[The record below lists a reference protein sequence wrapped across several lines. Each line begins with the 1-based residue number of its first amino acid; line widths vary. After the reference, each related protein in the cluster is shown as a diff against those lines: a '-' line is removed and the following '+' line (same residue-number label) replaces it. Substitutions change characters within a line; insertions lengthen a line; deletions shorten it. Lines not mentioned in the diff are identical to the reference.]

1 MRGFKRRLKPLHR
14 ASVLAQCLPP
24 HAVMFPS
31 AASLCSA
38 ITAGTSTEGDV
49 QSMTFDVVS
58 SPATSLLPARQRRA
72 AADQQR
78 DRAAIQHIYSSPCN
92 YQTGSTYYGT
102 VDVTSESNRLSLMLY
117 HVAAKVD
124 LMWNVDKTVQAD
136 NRLTYIQAR
145 RLKQQGCKPRHW
157 NASSRPAVSP
167 GTRGSR
173 GAMPWT
179 TCRKPS
185 TACTKRCCPQAS
197 RRAPSMWQRE
207 ITYYGRRHGRSGGI
221 YVRNCG
227 SIYNSV
233 FWGNKCAANN
243 DMQFACIRQNASSTE
258 GIDVY
263 FSAFYNQD
271 ITDWSDVTKEQVY
284 NLSEWNRPHRA
295 NAGECCWFELNYNLL
310 SKQGT
315 VDWWDPSAS
324 GSLNRDLKAGV
335 DYDDATMQP
344 NSPQI
349 LTTWRPRHA
358 TYLTMKGVQ
367 VSSTLHIDSEWIRHA
382 HVSTDILGSPY
393 ETVSTLGAISERGE
407 TYKHTLAPQQG
418 EEGRQ
423 VLGSAG
429 DPARLIPT
437 MFVDIQ
443 RNNIKISDTDR
454 YEDLGESWDFPAAF
468 IADAVNYFETYRIK
482 DQSSADFNKYRM
494 PGDDT
499 VYPAVQI
506 LVKEGTLTTAGT
518 GSYNGDDIRTA
529 SIRPKSNMRFYGG
542 YPSDL
547 TDTDT
552 SGRNPDKYITL
563 LSSNIV
569 GQYKYNSAHGFA
581 IVNAQNVIIDGIRMA
596 YGNMVG
602 IETKDIVNK
611 GASLIVSNATVPVS
625 ERIDMTGNELR
636 NSVIANTQAYDGS
649 AVYVN
654 SILPKADGT
663 TTRSILTVRNTII
676 RNCTSIEDDDMDSG
690 DGAGVVVANGNALVK
705 LDHCTIVNNVG
716 SPLKTQTGNRNPI
729 VNAGDDA
736 SMTKRDRTDIDFF
749 NYGGAADLGAIENIT
764 FCAVDFF
771 NTEDTEFTEN
781 MQL

>member
-233 FWGNKCAANN
+233 FWGNIEKTKWPWNRVYRGVPGFYWSKDTSFPDLIQLANVVVENGAAN
-243 DMQFACIRQNASSTE
+243 
-258 GIDVY
+258 
-263 FSAFYNQD
+263 
-271 ITDWSDVTKEQVY
+271 SDVAAVLATDASGASTRLTELAAQKG
-284 NLSEWNRPHRA
+284 PGFKDA
-295 NAGECCWFELNYNLL
+295 AAG
-310 SKQGT
+310 
-315 VDWWDPSAS
+315 DWTLKRSSVMIDAGVKADWMNSAS
-324 GSLNRDLKAGV
+324 DLAGHKRCLKRGLV
-335 DYDDATMQP
+335 SDDALP
-344 NSPQI
+344 DI
-349 LTTWRPRHA
+349 GCYEFHA
-358 TYLTMKGVQ
+358 
-367 VSSTLHIDSEWIRHA
+367 I
-382 HVSTDILGSPY
+382 
-393 ETVSTLGAISERGE
+393 
-407 TYKHTLAPQQG
+407 
-418 EEGRQ
+418 
-423 VLGSAG
+423 AG
-429 DPARLIPT
+429 
-437 MFVDIQ
+437 F
-443 RNNIKISDTDR
+443 KIS
-454 YEDLGESWDFPAAF
+454 
-468 IADAVNYFETYRIK
+468 
-482 DQSSADFNKYRM
+482 
-494 PGDDT
+494 
-499 VYPAVQI
+499 
-506 LVKEGTLTTAGT
+506 
-518 GSYNGDDIRTA
+518 
-529 SIRPKSNMRFYGG
+529 
-542 YPSDL
+542 
-547 TDTDT
+547 
-552 SGRNPDKYITL
+552 
-563 LSSNIV
+563 
-569 GQYKYNSAHGFA
+569 
-581 IVNAQNVIIDGIRMA
+581 
-596 YGNMVG
+596 
-602 IETKDIVNK
+602 
-611 GASLIVSNATVPVS
+611 
-625 ERIDMTGNELR
+625 LR
-636 NSVIANTQAYDGS
+636 
-649 AVYVN
+649 
-654 SILPKADGT
+654 
-663 TTRSILTVRNTII
+663 
-676 RNCTSIEDDDMDSG
+676 
-690 DGAGVVVANGNALVK
+690 
-705 LDHCTIVNNVG
+705 
-716 SPLKTQTGNRNPI
+716 
-729 VNAGDDA
+729 
-736 SMTKRDRTDIDFF
+736 
-749 NYGGAADLGAIENIT
+749 
-764 FCAVDFF
+764 
-771 NTEDTEFTEN
+771 
-781 MQL
+781 